1 MTKFEELLTKARTH
15 EDVRNYGA
23 AKELYIQAHTVA
35 TTGKRRHFCEQRIR
49 FCRLTILRE
58 EAVDEKL
65 DERRAQ

>member
-23 AKELYIQAHTVA
+23 AKENYIQAYTVA
-35 TTGKRRHFCEQRIR
+35 TTDKRRKFCEQRIR

-58 EAVDEKL
+58 EAVEEKL
-65 DERRAQ
+65 DERRS

>member
-1 MTKFEELLTKARTH
+1 MTKFEELLAKARVH

-23 AKELYIQAHTVA
+23 AKEVYIQAYTA
-35 TTGKRRHFCEQRIR
+35 ANTDNRRKFCEQRIR
-49 FCRLTILRE
+49 FCRLTTLRE